1 MTRSKTLKAVLIW
14 SAGIAVFV
22 LVLLFLAQQFLGPE
36 VKKLFITE
44 INKSLVSEVQIDDV
58 QLSLIKDF
66 PFASVRFSGV
76 RIKEAVN
83 PPTHHNLLTAGTIAL
98 RFNLWDLLQKKYRV
112 KNIRL
117 DNIELGLHIYADG
130 SDNFHF
136 WKKSSSSGNQNFNF
150 ELQRIVIHNMHVRF
164 VNDAAH
170 TFADAQLP
178 AFVAKGN
185 FNSSKY
191 ALSLAGNIML
201 RDFKSHGVSYLS
213 DRNLNLWL
221 LMDADNTSGFYNIS
235 KGEIETGKLKLSA
248 AGSVVYSE
256 KQKQVNLAVT
266 ASGSTFEEMLS
277 LVPARYVK
285 SYEGYKF
292 EGKGSISSKIAGVFG
307 NGRLPSVMVKVEM
320 QNGNITERKSGVGL
334 RGVSGQAVYQVQQ
347 DGANEMLS
355 ISNLKA
361 SLGKG
366 FVSGSLSMHGFSAPA
381 INCNLNLSMNLNEL
395 QQFLKYEHFTSMSG
409 WLKVNAVFHGT
420 IADIN
425 HPMAADFLRSSLTG
439 SGSIQQ
445 AELGLKEYNLPVK
458 GIQSQF
464 AFNGNDLQLQQL
476 TFKAGRSDFN
486 LRGTLGNLLS
496 WIFVKNEVLAITG
509 SLVSERFDWDEL
521 SEAQQSSGNEYQFRL
536 PGDISISDLRIK
548 SSNFTFGKFSAT
560 NLTGTGHLRNKV
572 LSVADVSMLTCQ
584 GRVTGQATINAQPG
598 THSLL
603 QAKARLENVNV
614 KMLFREFNNFG
625 QDDLKDENLEGAVS
639 SDVVF
644 AASMQNNLDIDL
656 NSVKAHADIMIENG
670 RLVNYS
676 PMQSLSSYLRVE
688 DLSDIRFAT
697 LHNQIDIA
705 NQVIYIP
712 AMEIKS
718 SAIDLQLMGTHTF
731 NNDLDYHF
739 TLALA
744 DLLASKFKKQIKTRD
759 NQEEFGPVEDD
770 GRGRTKVFV
779 SLTGTVDNPIVKYD
793 KKAMREKISGDMK
806 AQKTELKEAL
816 RREFKWGVA
825 DTTRKA
831 QNLDKNTINKQ
842 EQGKFVIEWDDDKKT
857 P

>member
-1 MTRSKTLKAVLIW
+1 
-14 SAGIAVFV
+14 
-22 LVLLFLAQQFLGPE
+22 
-36 VKKLFITE
+36 
-44 INKSLVSEVQIDDV
+44 
-58 QLSLIKDF
+58 
-66 PFASVRFSGV
+66 
-76 RIKEAVN
+76 
-83 PPTHHNLLTAGTIAL
+83 
-98 RFNLWDLLQKKYRV
+98 
-112 KNIRL
+112 
-117 DNIELGLHIYADG
+117 
-130 SDNFHF
+130 
-136 WKKSSSSGNQNFNF
+136 
-150 ELQRIVIHNMHVRF
+150 
-164 VNDAAH
+164 
-170 TFADAQLP
+170 
-178 AFVAKGN
+178 
-185 FNSSKY
+185 
-191 ALSLAGNIML
+191 
-201 RDFKSHGVSYLS
+201 
-213 DRNLNLWL
+213 
-221 LMDADNTSGFYNIS
+221 
-235 KGEIETGKLKLSA
+235 
-248 AGSVVYSE
+248 
-256 KQKQVNLAVT
+256 
-266 ASGSTFEEMLS
+266 
-277 LVPARYVK
+277 
-285 SYEGYKF
+285 
-292 EGKGSISSKIAGVFG
+292 
-307 NGRLPSVMVKVEM
+307 
-320 QNGNITERKSGVGL
+320 
-334 RGVSGQAVYQVQQ
+334 
-347 DGANEMLS
+347 
-355 ISNLKA
+355 
-361 SLGKG
+361 
-366 FVSGSLSMHGFSAPA
+366 
-381 INCNLNLSMNLNEL
+381 
-395 QQFLKYEHFTSMSG
+395 
-409 WLKVNAVFHGT
+409 
-420 IADIN
+420 
-425 HPMAADFLRSSLTG
+425 
-439 SGSIQQ
+439 
-445 AELGLKEYNLPVK
+445 
-458 GIQSQF
+458 
-464 AFNGNDLQLQQL
+464 
-476 TFKAGRSDFN
+476 
-486 LRGTLGNLLS
+486 
-496 WIFVKNEVLAITG
+496 
-509 SLVSERFDWDEL
+509 
-521 SEAQQSSGNEYQFRL
+521 
-536 PGDISISDLRIK
+536 
-548 SSNFTFGKFSAT
+548 
-560 NLTGTGHLRNKV
+560 
-572 LSVADVSMLTCQ
+572 VADVSMLTCQ

-644 AASMQNNLDIDL
+644 AASMQNNLEIDL